1 MKIKRIVELA
11 RLLILLPRIAA
22 GSAFARASAA
32 ARRG

>member
-11 RLLILLPRIAA
+11 QLLILLPRIAA
-22 GSAFARASAA
+22 GSAFARSWA